1 MILAYLAAQDVALRA
16 GDRALRSGDPAAVH
30 DSRVAARRARSMLRT
45 FRGMFEPAAREALDT
60 SLRAYA
66 GRLGQV
72 RDLQVLGGVL
82 AEHSS
87 GTLAAW
93 VAAQVQRELAA
104 AWQQLERELDAIDH
118 HSLADQMASV
128 ILAPPHKLDLGK
140 RVRRAGRT
148 ARKRLADA
156 GDDAD
161 RLHTARKAAKRARYA
176 AEATGHAS
184 RATRFKELQDVLGR
198 HQDLVVT
205 ADWVEAAAVPDELRP
220 AVEPLVE
227 RLRADAAR
235 TRTRAVL

>member
-1 MILAYLAAQDVALRA
+1 MILAYLAVQDAALRA
-16 GDRALRSGDPAAVH
+16 GDRALRSGDPEGVH
-30 DSRVAARRARSMLRT
+30 DSRVAARRARSTLRT
-45 FRGMFEPAAREALDT
+45 FRGLFEPAPRAALDN

-66 GRLGQV
+66 ARLGQV

-82 AEHSS
+82 AEHTS
-87 GTLAAW
+87 GALADW
-93 VAAQVQRELAA
+93 VAGKVQRELAA
-104 AWQQLERELDAIDH
+104 AWQQLERELVDVDH
-118 HSLADQMASV
+118 RKLADQMASV
-128 ILAPPHKLDLGK
+128 LLSPPGRINLAK

-148 ARKRLADA
+148 AEKQLAAA

-184 RATRFKELQDVLGR
+184 RAARFKELQDVLGR